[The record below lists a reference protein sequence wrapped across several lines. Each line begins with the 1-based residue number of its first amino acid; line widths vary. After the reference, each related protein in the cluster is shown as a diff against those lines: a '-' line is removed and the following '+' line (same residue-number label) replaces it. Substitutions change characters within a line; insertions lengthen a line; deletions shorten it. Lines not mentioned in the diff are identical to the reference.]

1 MDLLLDSLSWICLTG
16 GIVVSLIG
24 ALGMLRL
31 PDLFS
36 RMHAAGMIDTLG
48 IGLILI
54 GLMFQGGGFLVT
66 IKLVFILLFIF
77 FTSPTA
83 THALAKAALHGGIK
97 PAVDKP
103 HNGEAPWLEKPDG
116 GEHPLTAVPT
126 DLPDSKDREPS
137 KT

>member
-1 MDLLLDSLSWICLTG
+1 MDLLLDGLSWICLIG
-16 GIVVSLIG
+16 GIVISVIG

-77 FTSPTA
+77 FTSPAA
-83 THALAKAALHGGIK
+83 THALAKAALHGRVK
-97 PAVDKP
+97 PQVDKAGSGHIP
-103 HNGEAPWLEKPDG
+103 LLDEEDSGPTPLAGTPDNRG
-116 GEHPLTAVPT
+116 
-126 DLPDSKDREPS
+126 KEPS

>member
-1 MDLLLDSLSWICLTG
+1 MDLLLDGLSWICVIG
-16 GIVVSLIG
+16 GIVISLIG

-31 PDLFS
+31 PELFS

-66 IKLVFILLFIF
+66 IKLVFILVFIF
-77 FTSPTA
+77 FTSPAA
-83 THALAKAALHGGIK
+83 THALAKAALHGGVK
-97 PAVDKP
+97 PVVDKP
-103 HNGEAPWLEKPDG
+103 GSGHTPLLDDEDSAPS
-116 GEHPLTAVPT
+116 PLASM
-126 DLPDSKDREPS
+126 PDSEDKEPS

>member
-1 MDLLLDSLSWICLTG
+1 MDLLLDSLSWICLMG
-16 GIVVSLIG
+16 GVVISLVG

-48 IGLILI
+48 IGLILV

-66 IKLVFILLFIF
+66 IKLIVILVFIF

-83 THALAKAALHGGIK
+83 THALAKAALHGGVK
-97 PAVDKP
+97 PLLDAQDS
-103 HNGEAPWLEKPDG
+103 GAETLLEKQET
-116 GEHPLTAVPT
+116 GESPLAAVPG
-126 DLPDSKDREPS
+126 SKDREPS
-137 KT
+137 KS

>member
-1 MDLLLDSLSWICLTG
+1 MALLLDGLSWICLIG
-16 GIVVSLIG
+16 GIVISVIG

-77 FTSPTA
+77 FTSPAA
-83 THALAKAALHGGIK
+83 THALAKAALHGRVK
-97 PAVDKP
+97 PEVDKP
-103 HNGEAPWLEKPDG
+103 GSGHMPLLDEEDSGPNPFAGTPDNREK
-116 GEHPLTAVPT
+116 
-126 DLPDSKDREPS
+126 EPS

>member
-1 MDLLLDSLSWICLTG
+1 MALLLDSLSWVCLIG

-24 ALGMLRL
+24 GLGMLRL

-77 FTSPTA
+77 FTSPAA
-83 THALAKAALHGGIK
+83 THALAKAALHGGVK
-97 PAVDKP
+97 PLVDKP
-103 HNGEAPWLEKPDG
+103 DNGKSPILRQQESGEAPLASMPN
-116 GEHPLTAVPT
+116 
-126 DLPDSKDREPS
+126 SKDKEPS